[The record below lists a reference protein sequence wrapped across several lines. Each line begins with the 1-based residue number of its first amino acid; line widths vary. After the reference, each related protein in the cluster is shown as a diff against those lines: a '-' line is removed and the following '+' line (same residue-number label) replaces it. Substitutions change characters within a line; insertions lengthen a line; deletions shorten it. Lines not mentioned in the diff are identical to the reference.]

1 MTDEPRGSRSPD
13 LAAGEDE
20 RHPAPELLAAF
31 AAGTAGS
38 AAAKEILRHLLRG
51 CRACSRAI
59 GRLLPVA
66 GGEGYERALDRAFAI
81 SLRGAAPAPLP
92 RDDRAAA
99 AVLAVVAELAGRP
112 PLDQCAR
119 LLAAARGLRESAP
132 RWVAI
137 LCAFALAALEPLDG
151 ERAHDLG
158 AALWAEIGHARRLA
172 GELDGAAAAFACAH
186 RRFAAGGGDRGLY
199 AEVLELYAGLLLE
212 RGDAAG
218 AAAMLGRAAGLFAH
232 LPAPA
237 AGRALVARGVA
248 LAAAGEPG
256 AAAGAL
262 VAGLERLAVGHDP
275 SGASSGLLHLALVLV
290 RLGRPALARPVARLA
305 RRLKLA
311 APAGDLPR
319 ERLLEGE
326 VAAALGD
333 TLLAA
338 RALSDAREGF
348 AAAGRPYEALHAT
361 LRAAE
366 LELDR
371 GRRSRAAAHLADA
384 LLLSSSARVVPEGH
398 AALASLADAVRRGR
412 AGATLIRATA
422 SEVRRL
428 GARGAPAR
436 PALET

>member
-1 MTDEPRGSRSPD
+1 
-13 LAAGEDE
+13 
-20 RHPAPELLAAF
+20 
-31 AAGTAGS
+31 
-38 AAAKEILRHLLRG
+38 
-51 CRACSRAI
+51 
-59 GRLLPVA
+59 
-66 GGEGYERALDRAFAI
+66 
-81 SLRGAAPAPLP
+81 
-92 RDDRAAA
+92 
-99 AVLAVVAELAGRP
+99 
-112 PLDQCAR
+112 
-119 LLAAARGLRESAP
+119 
-132 RWVAI
+132 
-137 LCAFALAALEPLDG
+137 
-151 ERAHDLG
+151 
-158 AALWAEIGHARRLA
+158 
-172 GELDGAAAAFACAH
+172 
-186 RRFAAGGGDRGLY
+186 
-199 AEVLELYAGLLLE
+199 
-212 RGDAAG
+212 
-218 AAAMLGRAAGLFAH
+218 MLGRAAGLFAH
-232 LPAPA
+232 RPAPAA

-248 LAAAGEPG
+248 LAAAGERS

-412 AGATLIRATA
+412 AGAALIRATA